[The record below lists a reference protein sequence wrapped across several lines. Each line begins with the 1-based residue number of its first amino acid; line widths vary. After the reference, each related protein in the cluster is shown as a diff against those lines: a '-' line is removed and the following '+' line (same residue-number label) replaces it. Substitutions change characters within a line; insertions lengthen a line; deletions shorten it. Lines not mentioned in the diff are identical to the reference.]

1 MDYAVTA
8 QQMKAIDQ
16 NTIHGIGIPSMV
28 LMERAALAV
37 AEAAEHMAAERN
49 LGKKARILA
58 VCGTGNNGADGV
70 AAGRILQGRG
80 YETVL
85 LFAGDPEHDSEEMK
99 AQKRIAA
106 NLNLAQSRVSEY
118 KEAPCDIILDAVF
131 GIGLGREIGGEY
143 RKVLEMLESMR
154 EQYGS

>member
-16 NTIHGIGIPSMV
+16 NIGIPSMV

-37 AEAAEHMAAERN
+37 AEAAEHMAKERN

-80 YETVL
+80 YNVSL
-85 LFAGDPEHDSEEMK
+85 LLVGNPEHDSEEMK
-99 AQKRIAA
+99 TQKQIAR
-106 NLNLAQSRVSEY
+106 NLDLAQCTAAEY
-118 KEAPCDIILDAVF
+118 HVISFWMQCL
-131 GIGLGREIGGEY
+131 GLVLAGRSAGNTG
-143 RKVLEMLESMR
+143 RSWKCWLLCGSSM
-154 EQYGS
+154 EPE